1 LTAIKVLLEVV
12 KERPYSMSEVIG
24 LLCQWSQS
32 SITDLE
38 KTKAKLNELTTK
50 REPPKAFH

>member
-1 LTAIKVLLEVV
+1 MTAIKVLLEVV